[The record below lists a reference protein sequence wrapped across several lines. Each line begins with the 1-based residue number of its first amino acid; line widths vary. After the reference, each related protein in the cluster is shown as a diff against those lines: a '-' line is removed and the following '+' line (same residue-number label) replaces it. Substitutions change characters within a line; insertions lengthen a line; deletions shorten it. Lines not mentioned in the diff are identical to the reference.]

1 MYRPPL
7 TLGVEEEYM
16 IVDADSRALTAYSK
30 ELLELATPVLGDQV
44 KGEFMQCQIEIGTNI
59 CNNVHEVREELRR
72 LRKTVND
79 LAQGQGRRIGAASTH
94 PFSRWQDQVITQGER
109 YQDLYADMQDAA
121 RRLLIFGMHVH
132 IGLGE
137 GERGRELIIDTM
149 NQMRYFLPHILTLT
163 TSSPF
168 WHARETGLKSYRSLI
183 FQNMPRTGIPP
194 AFNSFEDYDRFVDL
208 LAKAGSLGKG
218 KTKDASRIWWDIRP
232 NIRVGTLELRVPDVC
247 TTIEEA
253 VCVTAVIQAVAA
265 KLFKLRA
272 NNQSWRLYRS
282 ELISENKWRAARYGL
297 DGMLID
303 FGIEEPVSVRALW
316 GEILD
321 LVDDVVDEL
330 GSRREVEYVNTILKN
345 GTSADRQIA
354 AYHGALAEGQSEE
367 QAMMRVMDTILTETA
382 RGMG

>member
-16 IVDADSRALTAYSK
+16 IVDAEKHALTAYSK
-30 ELLELATPVLGDQV
+30 ELLELAQPVLGDQV
-44 KGEFMQCQIEIGTNI
+44 KAEFMQCQIEIGTKV
-59 CNNVHEVREELRR
+59 CKNVHEVREELVH
-72 LRKTVND
+72 LRSTVNN
-79 LAQGQGRRIGAASTH
+79 LGAAYGRRIGAASTH

-132 IGLGE
+132 VGLGE
-137 GERGRELIIDTM
+137 GDRGRELLIDMM

-168 WHARETGLKSYRSLI
+168 WHGRETGLKSYRSLV

-194 AFNSFEDYDRFVDL
+194 SFNSYEDYDRFVDM

-218 KTKDASRIWWDIRP
+218 KAKDASRIWWDIRP
-232 NIRVGTLELRVPDVC
+232 NTRVGTLELRVADVC
-247 TTIEEA
+247 TTIDEA
-253 VCVTAVIQAVAA
+253 VCVTAVIQALAA

-282 ELISENKWRAARYGL
+282 ELLSENKWRAARYGL

-303 FGIEEPVSVRALW
+303 FGIEEPVAIRSLW

-330 GSRREVEYVNTILKN
+330 GTRSEVEYVNTILKN

-354 AYHGALAEGQSEE
+354 TYHAALAEGLSEE
-367 QAMMRVMDTILTETA
+367 QAMTRVMDNLLAETV
-382 RGMG
+382 RGT